1 MRTYINI
8 VPTGPKCGQIGTC
21 IGESDTTITL
31 EYKSRYE
38 TTTVKYP
45 KSILHY
51 FVKEVLWI

>member
-1 MRTYINI
+1 MRTYKNI

-45 KSILHY
+45 KRILHY
-51 FVKEVLWI
+51 FVKEVL